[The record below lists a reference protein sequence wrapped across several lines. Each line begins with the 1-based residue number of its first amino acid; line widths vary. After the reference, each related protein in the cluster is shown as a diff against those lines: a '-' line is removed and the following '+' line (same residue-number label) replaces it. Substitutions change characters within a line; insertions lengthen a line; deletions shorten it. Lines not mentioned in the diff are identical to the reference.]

1 MHSKNFT
8 IWPVLLNNSSIE
20 MRHIIGPKKPGGGLL
35 SQEVKA
41 SCVKALEKEQ
51 QLLLRTFLQTALSIH
66 MPQKVCSWS
75 IFMICFLNKG
85 KNKKLSKST
94 ILHLRIWITMM
105 VRWALTYPP
114 GFFRGGDET
123 LCYSN
128 AFMSCKTITKRWLYR
143 QISRTHSHSTSHVIG
158 QHL

>member
-20 MRHIIGPKKPGGGLL
+20 MRHIIGPKKPGLPR
-35 SQEVKA
+35 SKSA
-41 SCVKALEKEQ
+41 CVKALEKEQ
-51 QLLLRTFLQTALSIH
+51 LLRTFLQTALSIH

-114 GFFRGGDET
+114 DFFRGGDET

-128 AFMSCKTITKRWLYR
+128 AFTSCKTITKRWLYR
-143 QISRTHSHSTSHVIG
+143 QISRSHTHSTSHVIG